1 VASVREMLIVGC
13 GGFAGAVARFALS
26 GWVQQWSGA
35 RFPAGTFVVNLVGCC
50 ALGAFMTAAQ
60 ERLPL
65 APETRL
71 FVTLG
76 FLGSFT
82 TFSTFG
88 YETLAL
94 LRAGDLGRAAVN
106 VVGQVVLGVLAVALG
121 GAAVRV
127 LWR

>member
-1 VASVREMLIVGC
+1 MREILIVGC
-13 GGFAGAVARFALS
+13 GGFLGAVARFLLG

-35 RFPAGTFVVNLVGCC
+35 RFPAGTFVVNLLGCF
-50 ALGAFMTAAQ
+50 AIGAFMATAQ
-60 ERLPL
+60 ERLV

-94 LRAGDLGRAAVN
+94 LRAGDVGRAALN
-106 VVGQVVLGVLAVALG
+106 VAGQVVLGLLAVALG
-121 GAAVRV
+121 AAAMRA

>member
-1 VASVREMLIVGC
+1 MRELLAVGL
-13 GGFAGAVARFALS
+13 GGFAGAVARYSLA

-35 RFPAGTFVVNLVGCC
+35 RFPAGTFVVNLLGCF
-50 ALGAFMTAAQ
+50 AIGAFMAAAQ

-65 APETRL
+65 PPETRL

-88 YETLAL
+88 YETLEL
-94 LRAGDLGRAAVN
+94 LRAGDFGRALLN
-106 VVGQVVLGVLAVALG
+106 VAGQVVLGLSAVALG
-121 GAAVRV
+121 AAAVRA